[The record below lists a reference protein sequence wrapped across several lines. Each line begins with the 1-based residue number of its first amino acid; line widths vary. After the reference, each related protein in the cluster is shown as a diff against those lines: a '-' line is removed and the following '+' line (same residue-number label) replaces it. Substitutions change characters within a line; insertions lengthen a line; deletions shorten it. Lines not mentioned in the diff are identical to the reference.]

1 VAIAG
6 EIINDVKPDVV
17 IGGGHPR
24 WYGSYRYLSRRDYVR
39 LTDGSAGYVF
49 VERKL
54 GVDGSVSLKNA
65 AETAVKQRG
74 RLFGLFGGRR
84 GNFESPIPSDTPG
97 APSISRASIENP
109 LLEDATL
116 AALRLL
122 SQNPDGFFVLV
133 EQGDIDWANHDNSF
147 PQMIGTT
154 WGLNE
159 AVRAAIDFVDQPNDG
174 VSWNNTI
181 LLVTADH
188 GNSYMRLR
196 REKGVP
202 VLGPGELPAFSG
214 RIRINP
220 DGSSSYLPASAP
232 VFYGTGSH
240 TDELVMLYARGKGI
254 NTLAKRQG
262 RWYPGTQILDNTQ
275 LFEAMAEAAGVTW
288 ERKRPQ

>member
-1 VAIAG
+1 
-6 EIINDVKPDVV
+6 
-17 IGGGHPR
+17 
-24 WYGSYRYLSRRDYVR
+24 
-39 LTDGSAGYVF
+39 
-49 VERKL
+49 VEREA
-54 GVDGSVSLKNA
+54 GVDGSVSLRTA
-65 AETAVKQRG
+65 AETAVKQGG

-84 GNFESPIPSDTPG
+84 GNFEPPVPTDTPG
-97 APSISRASIENP
+97 APSISRGSAENP

-116 AALRLL
+116 AALKLL

-133 EQGDIDWANHDNSF
+133 EQGDIDWANHDRSF

-159 AVRAAIDFVDQPNDG
+159 AVRAAIQFVEQPGDE
-174 VSWNNTI
+174 VRWNNTL

-196 REKGVP
+196 RAKGVP
-202 VLGPGELPAFSG
+202 VLGLGELPAFSG
-214 RIRINP
+214 RITINP
-220 DGSSSYLPASAP
+220 DGTSSYLPASAP
-232 VFYGTGSH
+232 VFYGSGSH

-288 ERKRPQ
+288 ERRSSQ